1 MTNDTP
7 ERDHDRGALTRFETL
22 LDAYGTEPR
31 RWPADRR
38 AESETLL
45 QRSSEARAM
54 RDAAARLDA
63 LLDTASI
70 QPAPADLVGRVLAA
84 APKARASRGLSNW
97 IAGFWKP
104 VMGLACAAMFGVALG
119 GVVSPFQTNTADAAE
134 ADSVS
139 LDIGSIP
146 EIEL

>member
-1 MTNDTP
+1 MTNENT
-7 ERDHDRGALTRFETL
+7 ERAALTRFETL
-22 LDAYGTEPR
+22 LDAYGAEPR

-38 AESETLL
+38 AGAEALL
-45 QRSSEARAM
+45 ERSHEARAL
-54 RDAAARLDA
+54 RDAAARIDA
-63 LLDTASI
+63 LLDSAPP
-70 QPAPADLVGRVLAA
+70 QPAPAHLVGRVLAA
-84 APKARASRGLSNW
+84 APKPQASRGLSHW

-104 VMGLACAAMFGVALG
+104 VTGLACAAMLGIALG

>member
-1 MTNDTP
+1 MTNDNT
-7 ERDHDRGALTRFETL
+7 ERNRNRDALARFENL
-22 LDAYGTEPR
+22 LDAYGAEPR

-38 AESETLL
+38 AEAEALL
-45 QRSSEARAM
+45 RASPEARALRDTAAHLDAM
-54 RDAAARLDA
+54 LDAAP
-63 LLDTASI
+63 I
-70 QPAPADLVGRVLAA
+70 PPAPGDLVGRVLAA
-84 APKARASRGLSNW
+84 APKPQAPRGLSNW

-104 VMGLACAAMFGVALG
+104 VTGLACAAVLGVALG